1 MSSNFS
7 SSISPLKLPGA
18 PQQEQEVLRGYLIKK
33 SYAAI
38 FQPGNYLFYLREDID
53 VFTQFTCS
61 AGLSGLCAPVLTVL
75 TMVIVAGV
83 ITRLARG
90 ESGRGGGG
98 LPGQGGGQGH
108 QRGGEAGAEQ
118 AGQPG
123 QPEDHQDEGGAG
135 DHEGG
140 GEDHFARVFRVF
152 TISTRVRS
160 MAGRN

>member
-1 MSSNFS
+1 ML
-7 SSISPLKLPGA
+7 SSILLVPL
-18 PQQEQEVLRGYLIKK
+18 
-33 SYAAI
+33 
-38 FQPGNYLFYLREDID
+38 
-53 VFTQFTCS
+53 TCS
-61 AGLSGLCAPVLTVL
+61 AGLSGLCAPVIVAVL

-90 ESGRGGGG
+90 ESRRGGGG
-98 LPGQGGGQGH
+98 LPGQRGGQGH

-123 QPEDHQDEGGAG
+123 QPEDHQDEGCAG
-135 DHEGG
+135 NHEGG
-140 GEDHFARVFRVF
+140 GEDHFAWVIRVF